1 MTSPVPVAVPPT
13 LPRHPKG
20 LKVDLHA
27 SSTSAPAAPAT
38 TRPPARKASTAG
50 VGAGEEAGAGAG
62 GAGRSLGGSQS
73 FRGRSDSWNLDLNM
87 TLQQWNDLQGV
98 GTPTAAAT
106 GDAGMQQ
113 PEGSVVQPEGCGDGG
128 VGVEALVGADAVG
141 RTKAAGVDVGECAL
155 CKLLGCERW
164 SACSH
169 FATMNTCDCHFG
181 THGAMLVLMV

>member
-50 VGAGEEAGAGAG
+50 VGAGEEAAAAGAVG

-106 GDAGMQQ
+106 GDAGVQ
-113 PEGSVVQPEGCGDGG
+113 PEGGVMQPEGCGDGG
-128 VGVEALVGADAVG
+128 VGVEALPGADAVG
-141 RTKAAGVDVGECAL
+141 RTRAMGVDVGECA
-155 CKLLGCERW
+155 W
-164 SACSH
+164 
-169 FATMNTCDCHFG
+169 
-181 THGAMLVLMV
+181 V